1 MRYIHIRYK
10 LEITPIRNNIDKVV
24 VDYFLWK
31 KPVQDNVYRVILFML
46 FYCNSCYFI
55 HLHTTKVKSGRQN
68 NNVWLIIYKAE
79 FNLEIPVK
87 NSLIRC

>member
-55 HLHTTKVKSGRQN
+55 HLHTTEVKSGRQN

-87 NSLIRC
+87 KLFD